1 MNVDKDINQL
11 KKDYAVMK
19 NEMQNMSKTVT
30 GVDNKLDSYIMEDRE
45 WKKEFSKELEA
56 KFAGKWVEKMLVY
69 IIGGT
74 AVSVLVWLITYK

>member
-1 MNVDKDINQL
+1 MDKDINQL

-19 NEMQNMSKTVT
+19 NEMQNMSKTVN

-45 WKKEFSKELEA
+45 WKKELSKELEA